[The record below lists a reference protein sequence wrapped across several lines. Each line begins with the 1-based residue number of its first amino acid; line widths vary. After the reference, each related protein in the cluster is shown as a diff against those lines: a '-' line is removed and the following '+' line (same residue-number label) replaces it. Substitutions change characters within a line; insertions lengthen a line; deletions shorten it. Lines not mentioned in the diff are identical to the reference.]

1 MKDKVLLFQS
11 LMLVVELVVTLL
23 SVNVL
28 MAEQELACKKKKKTQ
43 KTVDNTCNWSTVKL
57 VLALLAGLGKM
68 LRSSLSAISSFF
80 GCSLGKTGLKDIL
93 NNWSHFRSDPLQTS
107 PEHEFHLEDP
117 CVRKVSFCTGSGY
130 IILQFV

>member
-1 MKDKVLLFQS
+1 
-11 LMLVVELVVTLL
+11 MLVVVLVVTLKCKW
-23 SVNVL
+23 SNGNAAVST
-28 MAEQELACKKKKKTQ
+28 QKKKEEKK
-43 KTVDNTCNWSTVKL
+43 KVDNTCNWSTVKL

-80 GCSLGKTGLKDIL
+80 GCSLRKTGLKDIL
-93 NNWSHFRSDPLQTS
+93 NDWSHFRSDALRTS

-130 IILQFV
+130 IILQYV

>member
-1 MKDKVLLFQS
+1 
-11 LMLVVELVVTLL
+11 MLVVVLVVTLL
-23 SVNVL
+23 SVNGL
-28 MAEQELACKKKKKTQ
+28 MAMQQLARRKKRRKKKK
-43 KTVDNTCNWSTVKL
+43 VDNTCNWSTVKL

-80 GCSLGKTGLKDIL
+80 GCSLRKTGLKDIL
-93 NNWSHFRSDPLQTS
+93 NDWSHFRSDALRTS

-130 IILQFV
+130 IILQYV

>member
-1 MKDKVLLFQS
+1 
-11 LMLVVELVVTLL
+11 MLVVVLVVTLL
-23 SVNVL
+23 SVNGL
-28 MAEQELACKKKKKTQ
+28 MAMQQLARRKKK
-43 KTVDNTCNWSTVKL
+43 VDNTCNWSTVKL

-80 GCSLGKTGLKDIL
+80 GCSLRKTGLKDIL
-93 NNWSHFRSDPLQTS
+93 NDWSHFRSDALRTS

-130 IILQFV
+130 IILQYV